1 MITITS
7 VGSATTFRTCVL
19 PWVKDFVIKRVR
31 PSAEEQSLAGS
42 VIRQSGDKYIS
53 TGNISYSEIVLTA
66 QADILKL
73 IDDNDSTCF
82 LSDGEH
88 VYEAE
93 IDAVVYPNEKAGRKR
108 VEATFKIIREVI

>member
-7 VGSATTFRTCVL
+7 TNSATTFRTCVL
-19 PWVKDFVIKRVR
+19 PWVKGFVIKRVR
-31 PSAEEQSLAGS
+31 PSAEEMSLAGTM
-42 VIRQSGDKYIS
+42 IRQSSGKVIS
-53 TGNISYSEIVLTA
+53 TGTVNYSELVPTA

-73 IDDNDSTCF
+73 IDDADSTCL

-108 VEATFKIIREVI
+108 VEASFKIVREVI